1 MCYKKKKS
9 FLTINLILG
18 NQNLDYFLIQ
28 TFFLYKQK
36 FKSILPHSITGFKK
50 KWNKTY
56 LKTIFKVVT
65 SLLIKLEK
73 QELAGEK
80 KTKKQKQYTLK

>member
-1 MCYKKKKS
+1 M
-9 FLTINLILG
+9 LG

-28 TFFLYKQK
+28 TFFYTNRNSKVFCLIV
-36 FKSILPHSITGFKK
+36 SMDLKK
-50 KWNKTY
+50 RWNKTY

-80 KTKKQKQYTLK
+80 KNRKQKQYTLK